1 MTPLVEVNRLSH
13 RYHRRRFLRSVDAV
27 DAVRDFSFH
36 IESGETLGLVGES
49 GSGKTTVARC
59 ILGLVSPT
67 SGEVRLEGQLAGA
80 RRSLAQRRLV
90 QPVFQDPFSSLD
102 PRFPIGASIEEPLV
116 VHRQGGR
123 DERRRVA
130 ELLMQVGLDPELASR
145 RPGALS
151 GGQRQRVALARALA
165 LAPKLLLL
173 DEPVSALDASVGA
186 RILAELERLKTSLR
200 LAILSIT
207 HDLRLVRQLAE
218 RVVVMRRGEV
228 VELAPTREL
237 FRRPRHPYTRAL
249 LSASELRAEVASDDE
264 EAEVKRPLVEV
275 ASGHWACV

>member
-1 MTPLVEVNRLSH
+1 M
-13 RYHRRRFLRSVDAV
+13 
-27 DAVRDFSFH
+27 
-36 IESGETLGLVGES
+36 
-49 GSGKTTVARC
+49 
-59 ILGLVSPT
+59 
-67 SGEVRLEGQLAGA
+67 
-80 RRSLAQRRLV
+80 
-90 QPVFQDPFSSLD
+90 
-102 PRFPIGASIEEPLV
+102 
-116 VHRQGGR
+116 
-123 DERRRVA
+123 
-130 ELLMQVGLDPELASR
+130 
-145 RPGALS
+145 
-151 GGQRQRVALARALA
+151 
-165 LAPKLLLL
+165 
-173 DEPVSALDASVGA
+173 SALDASVGA